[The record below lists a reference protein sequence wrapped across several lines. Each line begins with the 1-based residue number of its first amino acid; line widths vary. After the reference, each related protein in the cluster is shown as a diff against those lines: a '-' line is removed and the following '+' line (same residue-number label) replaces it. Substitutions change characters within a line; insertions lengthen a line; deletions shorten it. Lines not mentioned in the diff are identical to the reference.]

1 MRAPDKNRI
10 IEGMATRFAAK
21 FRTLLEQNEI
31 ENLNYRYFNISNSKQ
46 QFMIRESMKYALD
59 FFLDEQEKSTI
70 DLDSYSQL
78 DPFSLPE

>member
-1 MRAPDKNRI
+1 MRVHDKNRI

-59 FFLDEQEKSTI
+59 FFLDEQEKKSI
-70 DLDSYSQL
+70 SRDSYSRL
-78 DPFSLPE
+78 DPFNLPE

>member
-59 FFLDEQEKSTI
+59 FFLDEQEKNSI
-70 DLDSYSQL
+70 SLDSYSRL
-78 DPFSLPE
+78 DPFNLPE

>member
-59 FFLDEQEKSTI
+59 FFLDEQEKS
-70 DLDSYSQL
+70 
-78 DPFSLPE
+78 